1 MTTARASV
9 PAASMP
15 SPPFV
20 ARGTAAPPPPT
31 PPPTTA
37 SGAPQ
42 PTRRVGVVAGVH
54 VGQIFC
60 WQLAAALV
68 VASLGRHIA
77 FLIAASVVALL
88 LIAFTVLRVRRRW
101 FYQWLGLRLRFAG
114 RRRSATVGADRR
126 LAFLDL
132 VVPGAAVTNVELD
145 GEAAGVIEHVGGVA
159 TILELTSPDGGLISE
174 RPVTPP
180 SPATLLP
187 LAEAG
192 GPSVSVQLVTHV
204 TPAPALIA
212 GNSAAANSYRQLT
225 GGQVPAQ
232 RRAWL
237 ALQLGRTAAGYSDE
251 SLRRALANSARRMV
265 KRLRREGIGVRIL
278 DSAEALNTLAQLG
291 HVDTS
296 DLDSVAAIAAAAEGA
311 TIDLRAFMNR
321 NAGGESGRNQRPVA
335 YETWDTWWS
344 ESVPQAC
351 FRIRRWADLSTPQGR
366 AQLTA
371 LAATPSVAT
380 TVSLAVRRLDSSQ
393 DRTGEQRESIAVEAI
408 VRVAGADAA
417 SLERVSRTVAKSANQ
432 VGATLERLDGEQ
444 GYGVAATL
452 PLGGF
457 LP

>member
-9 PAASMP
+9 PAASMS

-31 PPPTTA
+31 PSQAPA
-37 SGAPQ
+37 HGAPE
-42 PTRRVGVVAGVH
+42 PARRSGVIAGIH

-60 WQLAAALV
+60 WQVAAALV

-77 FLIAASVVALL
+77 FLIGASVIAVLLVAL
-88 LIAFTVLRVRRRW
+88 TVLRVRRRW

-132 VVPGAAVTNVELD
+132 VLPGAAVTNVELD
-145 GEAAGVIEHVGGVA
+145 GEAAGVIEHAGGVA
-159 TILELTSPDGGLISE
+159 TILELTAADGGLISE
-174 RPVTPP
+174 RAITPP

-296 DLDSVAAIAAAAEGA
+296 DLDTVAAIAAAAEGA
-311 TIDLRAFMNR
+311 TIDLRAFLHR
-321 NAGGESGRNQRPVA
+321 SGAGDPRRSQTPVA
-335 YETWDTWWS
+335 HETWDTWWS
-344 ESVPQAC
+344 ESMPQAC
-351 FRIRRWADLSTPQGR
+351 FRVRRWADVGTPQGR

-380 TVSLAVRRLDSSQ
+380 TVSLAVRRIDSSRNRAG
-393 DRTGEQRESIAVEAI
+393 DQRESVAVEAI
-408 VRVAGADAA
+408 VRVAGADAG
-417 SLERVSRTVAKSANQ
+417 SLEQVSRALTKSARQ
-432 VGATLERLDGEQ
+432 AGAALERLDGEQ